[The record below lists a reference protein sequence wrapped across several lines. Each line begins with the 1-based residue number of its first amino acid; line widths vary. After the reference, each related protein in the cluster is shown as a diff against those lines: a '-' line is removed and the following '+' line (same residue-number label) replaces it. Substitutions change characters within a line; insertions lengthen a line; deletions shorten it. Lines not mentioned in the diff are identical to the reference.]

1 MTEDTLKNSESIYL
15 AAGCFW
21 GVEYYFGALE
31 GVLETEVGYCGG
43 HRENPTYRDV
53 CRGDTGHAEVLRLRF
68 DPNVI
73 SLASLLLHFL
83 AMHDPTTKDRQGPD
97 IGSQYRSAVFYQDP
111 EQKQIIER
119 VISAQP
125 NSAEIVTEVTELPS
139 FYPAETYHQQYVMKR
154 QQ

>member
-21 GVEYYFGALE
+21 GVEHYFGALE

-43 HRENPTYRDV
+43 HSPDPTYREV
-53 CRGDTGHAEVLRLRF
+53 CGGGTGHAETVRVLFSPDLI
-68 DPNVI
+68 DLV
-73 SLASLLLHFL
+73 SLLQHFF

-97 IGSQYRSAVFYQDP
+97 IGSQYRSAVFYQDQR
-111 EQKQIIER
+111 QKQIIEQ

-125 NSAEIVTEVTELPS
+125 NSAQIVTEVMALQN
-139 FYPAETYHQQYVMKR
+139 FYPAEAYHQKYLLKKR
-154 QQ
+154 R